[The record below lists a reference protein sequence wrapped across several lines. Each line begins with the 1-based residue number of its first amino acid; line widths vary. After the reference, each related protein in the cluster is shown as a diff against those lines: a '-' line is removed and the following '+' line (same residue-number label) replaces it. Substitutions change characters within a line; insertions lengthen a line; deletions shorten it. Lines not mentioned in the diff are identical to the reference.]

1 MAFFHFLSFHTFTVH
16 LIGLGR
22 RAVMNAV
29 FNPGLLNLSTVDVLG
44 QMVLDCGERASLCV
58 EEV

>member
-1 MAFFHFLSFHTFTVH
+1 
-16 LIGLGR
+16 
-22 RAVMNAV
+22 MNAV